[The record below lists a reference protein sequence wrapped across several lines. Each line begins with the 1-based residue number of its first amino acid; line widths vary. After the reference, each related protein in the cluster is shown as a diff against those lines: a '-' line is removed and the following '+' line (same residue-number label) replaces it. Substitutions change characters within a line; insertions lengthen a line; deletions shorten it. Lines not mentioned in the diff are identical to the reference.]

1 MLDMLTELKL
11 REEAWAQGVL
21 ALTRTQAARCPG
33 FMRSVAQRPTL
44 SDREYQVYSLMIS
57 GMPNAKIAQL
67 LNITV
72 RAVKYHV
79 TEIFRKMDVTSRS
92 ELMKKAYELG
102 DLQ

>member
-1 MLDMLTELKL
+1 MKL
-11 REEAWAQGVL
+11 PDGRWEQGVL
-21 ALTRTQAARCPG
+21 ALTRTQAAACPG
-33 FMRSVAQRPTL
+33 FMRSIAQRPTL

-57 GMPNAKIAQL
+57 GMPNAKIGQL

>member
-1 MLDMLTELKL
+1 MAL
-11 REEAWAQGVL
+11 RY
-21 ALTRTQAARCPG
+21 CP
-33 FMRSVAQRPTL
+33 SAEK
-44 SDREYQVYSLMIS
+44 SS
-57 GMPNAKIAQL
+57 NAKIAQL

-79 TEIFRKMDVTSRS
+79 TEIFRKMDVTTRS

>member
-1 MLDMLTELKL
+1 MPN
-11 REEAWAQGVL
+11 ASG
-21 ALTRTQAARCPG
+21 
-33 FMRSVAQRPTL
+33 L
-44 SDREYQVYSLMIS
+44 S
-57 GMPNAKIAQL
+57 NAKIAQL

-79 TEIFRKMDVTSRS
+79 TEIFRKMDVTTRS

>member
-1 MLDMLTELKL
+1 
-11 REEAWAQGVL
+11 
-21 ALTRTQAARCPG
+21 
-33 FMRSVAQRPTL
+33 
-44 SDREYQVYSLMIS
+44 MIS

-72 RAVKYHV
+72 RTVKYHV
-79 TEIFRKMDVTSRS
+79 TEIFRKMDVNTRS